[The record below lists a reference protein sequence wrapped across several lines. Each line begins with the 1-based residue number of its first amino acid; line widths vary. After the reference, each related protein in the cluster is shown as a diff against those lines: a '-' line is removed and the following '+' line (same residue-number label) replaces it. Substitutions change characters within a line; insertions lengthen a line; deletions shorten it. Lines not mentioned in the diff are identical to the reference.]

1 MRKAHVLGRGEGV
14 TACRCHCLATD
25 RPNHSGPSVCP
36 YRRRF
41 TDLWEYGILSSVQKE
56 RCPSGRR
63 CLTRNQVYSNVPWV
77 RIPPS
82 PPEMIRLPRTSPE
95 AFYTIKKPAPKID
108 AGFFLLFLLH
118 QALGDHPDRFAIGGD
133 EVVHLGGD
141 EVIVGLI
148 GVSFEFLRVL

>member
-1 MRKAHVLGRGEGV
+1 MLDSK
-14 TACRCHCLATD
+14 
-25 RPNHSGPSVCP
+25 
-36 YRRRF
+36 
-41 TDLWEYGILSSVQKE
+41 SSVQQCTVGSNPTLSARNNKASADF
-56 RCPSGRR
+56 PS
-63 CLTRNQVYSNVPWV
+63 
-77 RIPPS
+77 
-82 PPEMIRLPRTSPE
+82 E

-108 AGFFLLFLLH
+108 AGFLLFLLH